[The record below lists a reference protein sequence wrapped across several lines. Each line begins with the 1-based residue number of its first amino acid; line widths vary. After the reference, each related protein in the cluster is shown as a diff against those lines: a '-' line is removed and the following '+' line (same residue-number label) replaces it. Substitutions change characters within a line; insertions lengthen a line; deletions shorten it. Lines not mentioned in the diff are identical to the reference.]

1 MAVFAAGVVIFTGC
15 GSQEEQVTPD
25 QVRDALTSVTHDSAD
40 LLKIDG
46 WTESGVPSA
55 GSCADGL
62 NWEYIYGAPAP
73 DGAPLDDAQTVAD
86 YWKSLGMTVRVNT
99 EHDPVVFA
107 NGGSLRGIS
116 FSTGPGNYHF
126 SGTTLCVPGDPDDYR

>member
-15 GSQEEQVTPD
+15 GSQEEQMTPD
-25 QVRDALTSVTHDSAD
+25 QARDALTSVTHDSAD

-55 GSCADGL
+55 GSCADDL

>member
-1 MAVFAAGVVIFTGC
+1 MTP
-15 GSQEEQVTPD
+15 EQA
-25 QVRDALTSVTHDSAD
+25 RDALTTVTHDSAD

-55 GSCADGL
+55 GGCAGGL

-73 DGAPLDDAQTVAD
+73 DGGPLDDAQTVAD
-86 YWKSLGMTVRVNT
+86 YWKSLGMTVMVNT

-107 NGGSLRGIS
+107 TGGSLRGIS
-116 FSTGPGNYHF
+116 FSTGPGDYHF
-126 SGTTLCVPGDPDDYR
+126 SGTSLCVAGDPDDYR